1 MDLSRVPEPL
11 RSRIAE
17 QLERLPPEVRGRM
30 EQQLGKLPMNQLEAV
45 LKKTSPLLERLAE
58 KQGGHGGHGSAGGG
72 SVGGGSA
79 GRSSAGKPPR
89 VTGIG
94 VASKTGS
101 TTGQAP
107 RSSIFDPHD
116 HYNNTIQR
124 GDRDSPP
131 FFVIMFVVACVAV
144 FAQALGLLH

>member
-1 MDLSRVPEPL
+1 MDLSQVPEPL

-17 QLERLPPEVRGRM
+17 QLQRLPPEVRSKM
-30 EQQLGKLPMNQLEAV
+30 EQQLGKLPLNQLEAV
-45 LKKTSPLLERLAE
+45 LKKTSPLLDRLAA
-58 KQGGHGGHGSAGGG
+58 KPGGQSYDHGHGSAGG
-72 SVGGGSA
+72 SSA
-79 GRSSAGKPPR
+79 GASSAGKAPR
-89 VTGIG
+89 VTGVG

-131 FFVIMFVVACVAV
+131 FFVIMFVIACVAL
-144 FAQALGLLH
+144 FARALGWLG